1 MYIILFFVILA
12 ILVLV
17 HEFGHFYAAK
27 KSGVR
32 VDEFG
37 LGFPPK
43 LFGKMWNG
51 TLYSINAIPFGG
63 FVKIFGENPDD
74 ESISGPDSARS
85 FVNKPRWV
93 QVIILAAGVIMNI
106 ALAWVLFSIGFMSGM
121 TMGVSEANEK
131 YITEKHVI
139 VLDALPNSPA
149 KKAGLIPGDEI
160 LSYSIAGATTTSS
173 TVEGIQAA
181 IKASEGKNIAFEI
194 QRLTGPAYVEITPEK
209 GVLGDNYAVGISM
222 DVVGKVSLPFFLAFW
237 EGAKL
242 TGTMFINIVQ
252 GLYGLIHDAVLG
264 EADLSQV
271 SGPVGIARL
280 VGDAGRLGFVYL
292 LSFTAF
298 ISLNLAVLNL
308 VPFPALDGGRILFV
322 IIEAIRRKAI
332 SPKISNTINAI
343 GFGILIVFMLF
354 VTYKDIAKL
363 F

>member
-63 FVKIFGENPDD
+63 FVKIFGENPDA
-74 ESISGPDSARS
+74 ESMSGPDSTRS
-85 FVNKPRWV
+85 FVNKPKWV
-93 QVIILAAGVIMNI
+93 QIVILSAGVTMNI
-106 ALAWVLFSIGFMSGM
+106 VLAWVLFSIGFMSGM

-149 KKAGLIPGDEI
+149 KTAGLIPGDEI
-160 LSYSIAGATTTSS
+160 LSYSVAGATTTTS
-173 TVEGIQAA
+173 TVEGIQTA
-181 IKASEGKNIAFEI
+181 IKESEGKKIAFEI
-194 QRLTGPAYVEITPEK
+194 QRLSGPAYVEITPEK

-252 GLYGLIHDAVLG
+252 GLYGLIHDAILG

-332 SPKISNTINAI
+332 SPNISNTINAI